1 MSGTEDK
8 WEESPQPKVCYQI
21 IRLGLSLIYYGIV
34 VWNAPLPKE
43 AKRPCAVHLYPW
55 LLIALAAVAVS
66 AEHL

>member
-1 MSGTEDK
+1 MSAIRSFG
-8 WEESPQPKVCYQI
+8 WGSPLY
-21 IRLGLSLIYYGIV
+21 YYGIEV
-34 VWNAPLPKE
+34 STTPLPKE